1 MTPTRRIAAVQALP
15 GHRLHV
21 TWQDSGSTTVDLTG
35 LVHRKPIFAPLK
47 DEAAFS
53 QVDVIDYGT
62 GIEWAN
68 GLDYSADS
76 LEILAQEQSSMAP
89 AEFRTW
95 KAEMQ
100 LSTNE
105 MADIFGMSASA
116 IKAYLSGSSVI
127 PIAVQIACHAM
138 RDDPDIL
145 YARFRPR
152 VAGRPRKKPT
162 AA

>member
-1 MTPTRRIAAVQALP
+1 MKPTRRIAAVAAAP
-15 GHRLHV
+15 DYRLHI
-21 TWQDSGSTTVDLTG
+21 TWQDGGSATVDLTG
-35 LVHRKPIFAPLK
+35 LVYKEPIFAPLK
-47 DEAAFS
+47 DEAAFA
-53 QVDVIDYGT
+53 QVEVIDYGT
-62 GIEWAN
+62 GVEWAN

-76 LEILAQEQSSMAP
+76 LEVMAEEQACMTP
-89 AEFRTW
+89 AEFRAW
-95 KAEMQ
+95 KADLQ

-127 PIAVQIACHAM
+127 PIAMQIACHAM

-152 VAGRPRKKPT
+152 VAGRPRKKT
-162 AA
+162 AVA

>member
-1 MTPTRRIAAVQALP
+1 MNPTRRIAAVQALP

-21 TWQDSGSTTVDLTG
+21 TWQDGGSAAIDLTG
-35 LVHRKPIFAPLK
+35 LIHKKSVFAPLK
-47 DEAAFS
+47 DEAAFA
-53 QVDVIDYGT
+53 QVETIDYGT

-76 LEILAQEQSSMAP
+76 LEVLAQEQTAMTP
-89 AEFRTW
+89 AAFRAW
-95 KAEMQ
+95 KAAMQ

-116 IKAYLSGSSVI
+116 IKAYLSGASPI
-127 PIAVQIACHAM
+127 PIAVQIACRAM

-152 VAGRPRKKPT
+152 VAGRPRKQP